1 MGVGSRKLRYDE
13 SIELALGRLQDLLKG
28 QYVISKRLVG
38 LLLLQGDP
46 EVERQVRDREGLTYE
61 MIQQVV
67 AQTRANYGQPL
78 SYVISLTYHQ
88 EVKQILDR
96 VQNATGKPRANF
108 ADSLSRAMMNPITGI
123 PILLIFLY
131 FGLYQL
137 VGVFGAGV
145 AVDFLETSV
154 FEEHINPWFT
164 DVVNTII
171 PIDTVQDLFAGEYGI
186 ITFGLRYAVAI
197 ILPIVATFFLVFSVI
212 EDSGYLPRL
221 TMLIDRVFKQIGLS
235 GRAVIPMVLG
245 FGCSTMATTV
255 TRTQETRRERII
267 ATLLLALAIPCSAQL
282 GVIFG
287 ILSGNPLSLMIWIG
301 VICLVFLF
309 VGYLASRMIPGRRP
323 SFYMEVPP
331 LRLPKV
337 SNVLSKTYSRMQ
349 WYFLE
354 ILPIFILVSFL
365 IWIGEMTGL
374 FDAIVNGLEPL
385 VMLIGLPSEAAVP
398 FLFGFFRR
406 DFGAAGLYDLETS
419 GVLVGVP
426 MLVAAVTMTLFVPCI
441 AQFAVMLKERGWKV
455 ALAIAVFIFP
465 FAFAVGFA
473 LNSILTAMGV
483 SL

>member
-96 VQNATGKPRANF
+96 AQNATGKPRANF

-212 EDSGYLPRL
+212 
-221 TMLIDRVFKQIGLS
+221 
-235 GRAVIPMVLG
+235 
-245 FGCSTMATTV
+245 
-255 TRTQETRRERII
+255 
-267 ATLLLALAIPCSAQL
+267 
-282 GVIFG
+282 
-287 ILSGNPLSLMIWIG
+287 
-301 VICLVFLF
+301 
-309 VGYLASRMIPGRRP
+309 
-323 SFYMEVPP
+323 
-331 LRLPKV
+331 
-337 SNVLSKTYSRMQ
+337 
-349 WYFLE
+349 
-354 ILPIFILVSFL
+354 
-365 IWIGEMTGL
+365 
-374 FDAIVNGLEPL
+374 
-385 VMLIGLPSEAAVP
+385 
-398 FLFGFFRR
+398 
-406 DFGAAGLYDLETS
+406 
-419 GVLVGVP
+419 
-426 MLVAAVTMTLFVPCI
+426 
-441 AQFAVMLKERGWKV
+441 
-455 ALAIAVFIFP
+455 
-465 FAFAVGFA
+465 
-473 LNSILTAMGV
+473 
-483 SL
+483 

>member
-1 MGVGSRKLRYDE
+1 MGVGARKLHYDE

-46 EVERQVRDREGLTYE
+46 EVERQVRDREDLTYE
-61 MIQQVV
+61 TIQQIVV
-67 AQTRANYGQPL
+67 QTRANYSQPL
-78 SYVISLTYHQ
+78 SYVISLRYHQ
-88 EVKQILDR
+88 EVRQILDR
-96 VQNATGKPRANF
+96 IQNTTGKPRANF
-108 ADSLSRAMMNPITGI
+108 TDSLSRAMMNPITGI

-137 VGVFGAGV
+137 VGVFGAGI

-154 FEEHINPWFT
+154 FEAHINPWFT
-164 DVVNTII
+164 DVVATII
-171 PIDTVQDLFAGEYGI
+171 PIDAVQDLFAGEYGI

-287 ILSGNPLSLMIWIG
+287 ILSGNLLSLIIWIG
-301 VICLVFLF
+301 VVCLVFLL
-309 VGYLASRMIPGRRP
+309 VGYLASRIIPGRRP
-323 SFYMEVPP
+323 SFYMEIPP

-337 SNVLSKTYSRMQ
+337 SNVLSKTYSRIQ

-354 ILPIFILVSFL
+354 ILPIFILVSFF

-374 FDAIVNGLEPL
+374 FDAIINGLEPL
-385 VMLIGLPSEAAVP
+385 VVLIGLPSEAAVP

-426 MLVAAVTMTLFVPCI
+426 MVVAAVNRFCSGPGRNT
-441 AQFAVMLKERGWKV
+441 
-455 ALAIAVFIFP
+455 
-465 FAFAVGFA
+465 VGQS
-473 LNSILTAMGV
+473 NI
-483 SL
+483 